1 MCYECAG
8 IHCDSSGQFL
18 GPCLSNFSY
27 VFQYMELGWV
37 GYNTAKICQVTTVGI

>member
-27 VFQYMELGWV
+27 VFQYMELGC
-37 GYNTAKICQVTTVGI
+37 KDMQVTTVGI